1 MRPYISIAAC
11 AASALVLSLAPMSAA
26 QAMSVGGCP
35 PAGDFELVT
44 VESLGITP
52 DMASGLASLDGNGD
66 GMTCIRFLTTS
77 ENSNG
82 PIGIFRD
89 NTVGATR

>member
-1 MRPYISIAAC
+1 MKSYTSIAVC
-11 AASALVLSLAPMSAA
+11 GASALVLALAPMSAA
-26 QAMSVGGCP
+26 QAKAVGGCP

-52 DMASGLASLDGNGD
+52 DIASGIASLDGNGD
-66 GMTCIRFLTTS
+66 GMTCIRFLSTS

-82 PIGIFRD
+82 PTGIFRD
-89 NTVGATR
+89 NTVRG

>member
-1 MRPYISIAAC
+1 MRSYLSIAVC
-11 AASALVLSLAPMSAA
+11 AASALVFALAPMSAA
-26 QAMSVGGCP
+26 QAKSVGGCP

-52 DMASGLASLDGNGD
+52 DMASGIASLDGNGD

-77 ENSNG
+77 ENSNS

-89 NTVGATR
+89 NTVGTTR